1 MQPKIQVLSK
11 IVERLNTLT
20 TQTTGR
26 LYGITHNDTLT
37 IITFSIDNDSDDVFN
52 ILSFESFL
60 PTNVNPCGL
69 LYTGEIEE
77 NVPDPVNNKIIL
89 KYSPDIKKIEWF
101 FNNNEGLD
109 KLLNIEIINENQ
121 LEEQFAYIR
130 IQLGIP
136 VISESNQMLDTL
148 KKINEHISSGK
159 VAFYFPSKKIYLFNN
174 DKDDNVENAKLK
186 ELLNVSKTNDG
197 SIHSINAINAN
208 ALIQISKQ
216 ESYNV
221 CEHAPVLHQTKRAFD
236 SIEYTF
242 NIDRLI
248 LIDRR
253 PISIELHKALIKSIC
268 QYVNVIIEL
277 WKSKPSICENCKI
290 PLEWFYFKPQK
301 LGHVLTVPYINGW
314 DDDKMIPCIKQLH
327 TTLALDLTRP
337 YFRRTNSVQFS
348 NDLQN
353 NHLIIN
359 PHESIPSIKDGK
371 TSIVYGL
378 YSYHH
383 YMQNDFDDNGWG
395 CAYRSLQTIVSWYRL
410 QGYTNIPIPSHKEIQ
425 KCLVDIGDKS
435 SNFIGSKEWIG
446 STEVGF
452 VLETLLGVNIS
463 VLCATNGEEI
473 STFASA
479 IANHF
484 DTQGTPIMIGGGVLA
499 HTILGINYNESTGEV
514 KFLILDPHYTGP
526 DKLSTIINKGWCG
539 WKSKD
544 FWRRDSFYNMC
555 LPQRPICI

>member
-1 MQPKIQVLSK
+1 MEPKIQVLSSTL
-11 IVERLNTLT
+11 ERIQNLITEA
-20 TQTTGR
+20 TGR

-37 IITFSIDNDSDDVFN
+37 IIAFSINNDSDDIFN

-60 PTNVNPCGL
+60 PTNVEPCGL
-69 LYTGEIEE
+69 LYIGYM
-77 NVPDPVNNKIIL
+77 D
-89 KYSPDIKKIEWF
+89 DIPPPAQDKKIVLEYPFDTRILGWF
-101 FNNNEGLD
+101 LYNNEGLHFVS
-109 KLLNIEIINENQ
+109 NIKVINENQ
-121 LEEQFAYIR
+121 FEEQFAYVR

-136 VISESNQMLDTL
+136 LIGENNQILDTL
-148 KKINEHISSGK
+148 KKINEHIASGRI
-159 VAFYFPSKKIYLFNN
+159 AFYFPSKKIYIFNN
-174 DKDDNVENAKLK
+174 DEDDNVKNSKLK
-186 ELLNVSKTNDG
+186 ELLNVSKTNEG
-197 SIHSINAINAN
+197 SVYNINAINAN

-216 ESYNV
+216 ESSTV
-221 CEHAPVLHQTKRAFD
+221 CEHAPVLHQTKYAFD
-236 SIEYTF
+236 SIEYMI

-253 PISIELHKALIKSIC
+253 AISLELHEALVKSIC
-268 QYVNVIIEL
+268 QYINVIITL
-277 WKSKPSICENCKI
+277 WKTNPTICENYKT

-314 DDDKMIPCIKQLH
+314 DDDEMTPCIKQLH

-348 NDLQN
+348 NDIQN

-359 PHESIPSIKDGK
+359 PHESIPSIKDGT

-395 CAYRSLQTIVSWYRL
+395 CAYRSLQTIISWYRL
-410 QGYTNIPIPSHKEIQ
+410 QGYTNIPIPTHKEIQ
-425 KCLVDIGDKS
+425 KCLVDIGDKP
-435 SNFIGSKEWIG
+435 SNFINSKEWIG

-452 VLETLLGVNIS
+452 VLETLLGVSIS
-463 VLCATNGEEI
+463 VLCASNGDEI
-473 STFASA
+473 SNFASA

-499 HTILGINYNESTGEV
+499 HTILGINYNETTEEV

-526 DKLSTIINKGWCG
+526 DKLSTVINKGWCG